1 MSETKIQ
8 WSCLIKGLYIPLGVL
23 SVLDLIMLWGW
34 RSSSE
39 LSSLQMSATR
49 LLLYGFIVTELLQ
62 WICSGK
68 FWSYIRSN
76 FLELFFAFFALA
88 LIVLERFFAAEIESV
103 WHPAHMGTVLLVY
116 MSVAMFAG
124 LGVFFLRSVLPHL
137 SLLSRKLS
145 PERLF
150 IAGFLFLICLGTLL
164 LKLPN
169 ATTVGITWIDAF
181 FTATSAV
188 CVTGLTVVDTATQFT
203 PFGHLVLLILMQV
216 GGLGIMTLTYVIAV
230 VLSREMSMREQI
242 ILSDYLNEDNY
253 SRIRSLL
260 RQIVFTVFLFELL
273 GAVGLFCSLP
283 ATSGSFFE
291 RLFLSIFHSV
301 SAFCNA
307 GFSVY
312 PNGLSTPDV
321 ATNMPLQGVVMVL
334 IIVGGLGFFVLR
346 ELGLHFRQM
355 FSRNHVRLRWTLHTR
370 LVLWTSLLLTVGGAF
385 LIQMSDFFAGNQLS
399 LLQALFQSISARTAG
414 FNTVDIASLAHGSVI
429 VLIMLMF
436 IGGSPGGTAGGI
448 KTTVAAVAVL
458 NLGNYLRGREHV
470 QLFNRRLS
478 SENSRRAFSVI
489 TLSLAAAFS
498 VWFLLALTH
507 PALNALDL
515 FFETI
520 SAFSTVGL
528 TRNLTPELN
537 PFGRCLIILTMF
549 VGRIGILYFATA
561 VFSSSDS
568 REILCAKEH
577 IQLG

>member
-1 MSETKIQ
+1 MSDTKIQ
-8 WSCLIKGLYIPLGVL
+8 WSRLIRGLYIPLGVL
-23 SVLDLIMLWGW
+23 SILDLVMLWGW
-34 RSSSE
+34 NSSSE
-39 LSSLQMSATR
+39 LSSLQMSVTR
-49 LLLYGFIVTELLQ
+49 LLLYGFVGTELLQ

-68 FWSYIRSN
+68 FWSYIRCN
-76 FLELFFAFFALA
+76 FLELFFAFLALA
-88 LIVLERFFAAEIESV
+88 LIVLERFFAAEIESA

-169 ATTVGITWIDAF
+169 ATTVKISWIDAF

-203 PFGHLVLLILMQV
+203 PFGHLVLLVLMQV

-283 ATSGSFFE
+283 AASGSFFE

-312 PNGLSTPDV
+312 PNGLATPEV
-321 ATNMPLQGVVMVL
+321 ATNVPLQGVVMVL

-346 ELGLHFRQM
+346 ELGMHFRRV
-355 FSRNHVRLRWTLHTR
+355 FVRNHVRLRWTLHTR

-385 LIQMSDFFAGNQLS
+385 LIQMSDLFAGHQLS
-399 LLQALFQSISARTAG
+399 LLEAFFQSVSARTAG
-414 FNTVDIASLAHGSVI
+414 FNTVDMASLAHGSVI
-429 VLIMLMF
+429 VLVMLMF

-489 TLSLAAAFS
+489 TLSLAAVFS
-498 VWFLLALTH
+498 IWFLLALTH

-515 FFETI
+515 FFETV

-537 PFGRCLIILTMF
+537 TFGRCLIVLTMF
-549 VGRIGILYFATA
+549 VGRIGVLYFATA